1 MLEAGKEERKH
12 AESSGDYFQGVPAI
26 TVIAD
31 GGWSKRS
38 HKHSY
43 NAKSGVAVIIG
54 IHTKKLLFLGVRNKY
69 CSTCSIAKTSGK
81 EIPTH
86 VCFRNWNGSSPAMET
101 DIVVEGFRQA
111 ESTHG
116 ERYMRLVGDGDS
128 SVLTSIHQRVP
139 VWGRF
144 VRKIECVN
152 HAIKNYRGKLEAI
165 VKDRPHFKG
174 AGKLTQKAI
183 RRLTEDQYFFIF
195 LFFFEHISQKQ

>member
-1 MLEAGKEERKH
+1 
-12 AESSGDYFQGVPAI
+12 
-26 TVIAD
+26 
-31 GGWSKRS
+31 
-38 HKHSY
+38 
-43 NAKSGVAVIIG
+43 
-54 IHTKKLLFLGVRNKY
+54 
-69 CSTCSIAKTSGK
+69 
-81 EIPTH
+81 
-86 VCFRNWNGSSPAMET
+86 MET
-101 DIVVEGFRQA
+101 NIVVEGFRQA

-116 ERYMRLVGDGDS
+116 VQYVRLVRDGDS

-183 RRLTEDQYFFIF
+183 RCLTSGCRAAIRMHAPTRNIRQLQHDLRNCQ
-195 LFFFEHISQKQ
+195 